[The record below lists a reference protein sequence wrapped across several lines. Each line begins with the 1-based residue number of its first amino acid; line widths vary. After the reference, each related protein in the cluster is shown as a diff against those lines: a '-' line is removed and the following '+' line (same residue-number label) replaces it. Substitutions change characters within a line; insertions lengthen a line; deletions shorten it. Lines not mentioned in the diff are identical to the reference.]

1 MVVRLL
7 WPILVIAAVVVAVS
21 VTAAGEET
29 RAELE
34 YLDEMRAQTST
45 LARSGASI
53 NEIMP
58 RLREIG
64 RDEFTTVFESASAD
78 LDVAV
83 AFVADRP
90 PVETLIPVW
99 SLYRQTV
106 TAWSDG
112 VDGLETAILNAADN
126 PDDATAADSVGDA
139 LADLRAGDNLYLDL
153 QAEFELEEI
162 PEPVTPLGAVTM
174 LPSSESGLLSL
185 ADSYVASSRASTNQL
200 GLRPGLRVSQVVSNP
215 SFQINVDAQ
224 AVIPAT
230 ETVVFS
236 TVVTNTGNVAS
247 DPETVSATLLGGA
260 DAVAEAPPFAQVEVP
275 PLEPGGQTTIEFPE
289 VEVLADTLYEIRVFL
304 ELSNPDADLT
314 DNEVRIQFTV
324 NAP

>member
-1 MVVRLL
+1 MVRLL
-7 WPILVIAAVVVAVS
+7 WPILIIAAVVVAVS

-29 RAELE
+29 RTELE
-34 YLDEMRAQTST
+34 YLDEIRVQTST

-64 RDEFTTVFESASAD
+64 REEFTTVFDAASAD

-90 PVETLIPVW
+90 PAETLIPVW
-99 SLYRQTV
+99 ALYRQTV
-106 TAWSDG
+106 TAWSAG
-112 VDGLETAILNAADN
+112 VNGLETAILNAADD
-126 PDDATAADSVGDA
+126 PDDTRAADSVGDA
-139 LADLRAGDNLYLDL
+139 LADLRAGDNLYIDL
-153 QAEFELEEI
+153 QAEFELEEV
-162 PEPVTPLGAVTM
+162 PQPVAPLGAVAM
-174 LPSSESGLLSL
+174 LPMSESGLLSL

-200 GLRPGLRVSQVVSNP
+200 GLRPGLRVSQVVSDP

-224 AVIPAT
+224 AVVPAT

-236 TVVTNTGNVAS
+236 TVITNTGNVAS
-247 DPETVSATLLGGA
+247 APETVSATLLGGA
-260 DAVAEAPPFAQVEVP
+260 DAAAEAPPFAQVEVP
-275 PLEPGGQTTIEFPE
+275 PLEPGSQTTIEFPE
-289 VEVLADTLYEIRVFL
+289 VEVLPEILYEVRVFL
-304 ELSNPDADLT
+304 ELTNPDSDLT

-324 NAP
+324 NAS